1 MMSLE
6 KNLVLAE
13 IALKIVN
20 EFETDLFN
28 DEELECHEELKKCLE
43 NIIKCESGAIESLR
57 D

>member
-1 MMSLE
+1 MSLE

-20 EFETDLFN
+20 EFEADLFN